1 MCSPI
6 VMVNVLK
13 PKVQATG
20 LMDTF
25 ELAILKTLSEKALT
39 PVVGNGT
46 FMSGA
51 AKLVG
56 GGVLTSVSR
65 NKHVGLL
72 GSALV
77 VDGVE
82 DAAHSLLGSV
92 LGGTTTGAPAWN
104 Q

>member
-1 MCSPI
+1 
-6 VMVNVLK
+6 MVNVLK

-25 ELAILKTLSEKALT
+25 ELAILKTLSERALT

-56 GGVLTSVSR
+56 GGVLSSVSR

-72 GSALV
+72 GSGV
-77 VDGVE
+77 IVDGVE
-82 DAAHSLLGSV
+82 DLAHSVLGKV
-92 LGGTTTGAPAWN
+92 LGGTSTSAPSWN